1 MKILSREQ
9 HNRLQSIQREMR
21 QQMWSGDDS
30 LSRTILTWERYV
42 ETIGVGPE
50 VVEYMVEDDQNYIYK
65 YTLNDL
71 L

>member
-1 MKILSREQ
+1 MKILSKEQ

-21 QQMWSGDDS
+21 QQMWSGDDL

>member
-9 HNRLQSIQREMR
+9 HNKLQSIQRDMQ
-21 QQMWSGDDS
+21 QQMWSEDDS

-50 VVEYMVEDDQNYIYK
+50 VVEYMVDDDQNYIYK